1 MARLTKSL
9 TVVLNLGLQA
19 GFGPR
24 PLGLWQGASMCSPSL
39 LRLPWLRPRDSS
51 AQWTVNTRGVCQR
64 QTMVVNG
71 SASSTPSFS
80 VGCHHGS
87 LVWHPK
93 VNAWR
98 KISLDFLYGTNK
110 PLLLYHGDF
119 WAYCYCSI
127 ASPSLLS
134 LTTSVTIH
142 SDREQIQKKKTSL
155 LL

>member
-1 MARLTKSL
+1 MT
-9 TVVLNLGLQA
+9 
-19 GFGPR
+19 
-24 PLGLWQGASMCSPSL
+24 
-39 LRLPWLRPRDSS
+39 S

-71 SASSTPSFS
+71 GASSTPSFS
-80 VGCHHGS
+80 VGCDHGS

-98 KISLDFLYGTNK
+98 KISLDFLYGRNK

-134 LTTSVTIH
+134 LTTTVTIN
-142 SDREQIQKKKTSL
+142 SDREQIQKKKKRVFYYEG
-155 LL
+155 